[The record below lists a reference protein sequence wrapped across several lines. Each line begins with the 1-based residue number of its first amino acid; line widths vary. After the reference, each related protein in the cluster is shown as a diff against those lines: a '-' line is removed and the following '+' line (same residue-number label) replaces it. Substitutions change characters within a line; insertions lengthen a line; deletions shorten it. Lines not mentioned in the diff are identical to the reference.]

1 MKNRFFSLLN
11 IVGLAIGLAC
21 FLLITLYVSQELSY
35 DRYHEKADRIYRI
48 NADILIGGTNL
59 KLAVS
64 SDPMGA
70 TLKKDYPEIEQFTR
84 IYASGG
90 SKLVKK
96 GNLFIRENQVAHVD
110 STFFEVFSFPALEG
124 NVHTALNEPN
134 TVVITESAARKY
146 FGTTRVVGKTIETDD
161 QPAGLYK
168 ITAVIKDMPENSHFR
183 YDFLF
188 SMDNVDYGFGNY
200 LSHNFATY
208 LLFKPGTD
216 TRTFEKKFPDYIN
229 RYVLPKAMENLG
241 VKSMEDFE
249 KSGNYLRYSL
259 IPITD
264 IHLHSDRSAELSP
277 NSSIQYIYVFS
288 AIAIFILL
296 IACVNFMNLSTA
308 RSANRAKEVGIR
320 KVLGSERSFLIRQF
334 LTESTLLTTL
344 AMLIAIGLLVL
355 SLPYFNQLS
364 GKHFELQHLYT
375 SWFLLFLVIAIPVIG
390 VLAGIYPAFY
400 LSAFQPIKV
409 LKGKLQGGARSSW
422 LRNLLVVF
430 QFATSIILIVG
441 TIIVYQQLSF
451 IQHTKIGFNKDQ
463 VLVVEGTGSLNN
475 NYRAFRHEIEKLAGV
490 KGSASAGF
498 LPVSNSAR
506 NSNAF
511 SKEPMMTEKNSFN
524 MQCWRI
530 DEQYIPLMGMEMKE
544 GRNFSKEFIS
554 DSAGIIINEAT
565 EKLLGYAQP
574 IGQKIYAMDEHNALV
589 PYTIIGVVKDFHFES
604 MRQNIEPLA
613 MRLGEANWATS
624 FKVEAG
630 AIGTLLPQIAKRWRE
645 LAPDLPF
652 QYEFLDEAFSQMYAQ
667 EQQAG
672 KIVLSFSILA
682 IIIACL
688 GLFGLASYMAEQ
700 RTKEIGVRKVLGASV
715 ENIVTMLTRDFI
727 RLVLIAACIA
737 LPLGWLLMHRWLLDF
752 AYRINIHWWVFLLA
766 TLLALLI
773 AIFTISFQSIRAALQ
788 NPVKSLRS
796 E

>member
-1 MKNRFFSLLN
+1 MKNRFFSMLN

-21 FLLITLYVSQELSY
+21 FLLITLYVSNELSY

-48 NADILIGGTNL
+48 NADILIGGTEL

-84 IYASGG
+84 IYAASG

-96 GNLFIRENQVAHVD
+96 GNLFIRENQVAHAD

-134 TVVITESAARKY
+134 TVVITESAAKKY
-146 FGTTRVVGKTIETDD
+146 FGTTRVIGKMLETDD
-161 QPAGLYK
+161 QPSGLYK
-168 ITAVIKDMPENSHFR
+168 VTAVIRDMPENSHFR

-216 TRTFEKKFPDYIN
+216 TRAFEKKFPEYIN
-229 RYVLPKAMENLG
+229 RYVLPEAMASLG
-241 VKSMEDFE
+241 VKSMEEFE
-249 KSGNYLRYSL
+249 KSGNSLRYSL
-259 IPITD
+259 IPLTA
-264 IHLHSDRSAELSP
+264 IHLHSDRSAELAP

-288 AIAIFILL
+288 AIALFILL

-344 AMLIAIGLLVL
+344 AMIIAIVLLVIG
-355 SLPYFNQLS
+355 LPYFNQLS
-364 GKHFELQHLYT
+364 GKHFELQDLYT
-375 SWFLLFLVIAIPVIG
+375 SWFLAFLVIAIPVIG
-390 VLAGIYPAFY
+390 ILAGIYPAFY
-400 LSAFQPIKV
+400 LSSFQPIKV
-409 LKGKLQGGARSSW
+409 LKGKLQAGASSSG
-422 LRNLLVVF
+422 LRNWLVIF

-451 IQHTKIGFNKDQ
+451 IQHSKIGFNKDQ
-463 VLVVEGTGSLNN
+463 VLVVEGTGSLNQH
-475 NYRAFRHEIEKLAGV
+475 YRAFRQEIERLSGV

-506 NSNAF
+506 TDNGF
-511 SKEPMMTEKNSFN
+511 SKEPMMNEKNSFN
-524 MQCWRI
+524 MQCWRV
-530 DEQYIPLMGMEMKE
+530 DEQYIPVMGMEMKE
-544 GRNFSKEFIS
+544 GRNFSKDFIS
-554 DSAGIIINEAT
+554 DSSAIIINEAT
-565 EKLLGYAQP
+565 EKLLGYPQP
-574 IGQKIYAMDEHNALV
+574 IGQKLYAMNEEKQLI
-589 PYTIIGVVKDFHFES
+589 PYTIIGVVKNFHYES
-604 MRQNIEPLA
+604 MRQNIAPLSL
-613 MRLGEANWATS
+613 RLGEANWATS

-630 AIGTLLPQIAKRWRE
+630 AIGKLLPQIEKRWRE
-645 LAPDLPF
+645 LAPNLPF
-652 QYEFLDEAFSQMYAQ
+652 QYEFLDEAFSQMYTQ
-667 EQQAG
+667 EQRAG

-688 GLFGLASYMAEQ
+688 GLFGLASYMAEK

-715 ENIVTMLTRDFI
+715 ENIVTMLTRDFV
-727 RLVLIAACIA
+727 RLVLIASCIA
-737 LPLGWLLMHRWLLDF
+737 LPLGWLLMHQWLQDF
-752 AYRINIHWWVFLLA
+752 AYRINIHWWVFLVA